1 MYAWYTFSARLLA
14 FTHYLLR
21 LPMPLYTRA
30 ERTRLQAISDLCYC
44 NPFLPERIDYERKIL
59 GRDFT
64 ETDAVWSMRADQS
77 VERQNIPAIMVKVE
91 ELADAT
97 VERLKSGIALLEG
110 EQTLYED
117 LIFYL
122 LYHRYHEDFQKA
134 LLARDAGEPETRVVF
149 FTRLKKDADFYLNRL
164 GQPARFS
171 LEHLF
176 SGLFQLRRAFHYIFS
191 CIVGG
196 AMSAAR
202 LRAAIWQS
210 IFTHDMRRHW
220 RVFYDR
226 MGDITTLIIGA
237 TGTGKELVARAIGL
251 SRFIPFDAKS
261 QRFVEDYST
270 SFHPLNISS
279 LSPTL
284 IESELF
290 GHRRGSFTGA
300 IEDRVGWLEQC
311 RPLGSVFLD
320 EVGELD
326 SLIQVKLLRV
336 LQYRT
341 FQRLGETA
349 ERDFSGK
356 VIAATNR
363 DLAREM
369 QQGRFREDFYYRL
382 CADIIHTPTLQEQLF
397 ESPVELQNIVRFIAS
412 NIAGDAA
419 EELTTDVLSW
429 IAKELGRDYGWPG
442 NFRELEHCV
451 RNMLVRREYRPA
463 GRRVGTTHERLGIEM
478 TRGDLTAEEI
488 LQRYCT
494 LVYAKT
500 GTYEEAARRLN
511 LDRRTVKAK
520 IDEELLKELAAGKA
534 S

>member
-1 MYAWYTFSARLLA
+1 
-14 FTHYLLR
+14 
-21 LPMPLYTRA
+21 MPLYTRA
-30 ERTRLQAISDLCYC
+30 ERARLQAISDLCYC
-44 NPFLPERIDYERKIL
+44 NPFLPERIDYERRIL

-77 VERQNIPAIMVKVE
+77 VERQNIPAIMEKVE
-91 ELADAT
+91 ELADVT
-97 VERLKSGIALLEG
+97 VERLKESLALSES

-117 LIFYL
+117 LVFYL
-122 LYHRYHEDFQKA
+122 LYHRYYQDFQKA
-134 LLARDAGEPETRVVF
+134 LLAKDTGKPEGRVGFYTRF
-149 FTRLKKDADFYLNRL
+149 EKDADFYFLAMS
-164 GQPARFS
+164 QPPRFS

-176 SGLFQLRRAFHYIFS
+176 AGLFQLRRAFHYIFS

-220 RVFYDR
+220 RVLYPR

-237 TGTGKELVARAIGL
+237 TGTGKELVARAIGM
-251 SRFIPFDAKS
+251 SRFIPFDPKS
-261 QRFVEDYST
+261 QRFEEDYSRC
-270 SFHPLNISS
+270 FHALNISS

-311 RPLGSVFLD
+311 RPLGTVFLD

-326 SLIQVKLLRV
+326 TMIQVKLLRV

-341 FQRLGETA
+341 FQRLGEST
-349 ERDFSGK
+349 ECEFFGK

-363 DLAREM
+363 DLAEEM
-369 QQGRFREDFYYRL
+369 QDGRFREDFYYRL
-382 CADIIHTPTLQEQLF
+382 CADIIHTPALREQLL
-397 ESPVELQNIVRFIAS
+397 ESPDELQNIVFFIAS
-412 NIAGDAA
+412 NIAGDAGEDIA
-419 EELTTDVLSW
+419 TDVLSW
-429 IAKELGRDYGWPG
+429 IETELGIAYAWPG
-442 NFRELEHCV
+442 NFRELEQCV
-451 RNMLVRREYRPA
+451 RNVMVRREYRPPERKHGSA
-463 GRRVGTTHERLGIEM
+463 HERLGLEM
-478 TRGDLTAEEI
+478 TRGDLTADDV
-488 LQRYCT
+488 LRRYCT

-520 IDEELLKELAAGKA
+520 IDEDLLNELSGRR